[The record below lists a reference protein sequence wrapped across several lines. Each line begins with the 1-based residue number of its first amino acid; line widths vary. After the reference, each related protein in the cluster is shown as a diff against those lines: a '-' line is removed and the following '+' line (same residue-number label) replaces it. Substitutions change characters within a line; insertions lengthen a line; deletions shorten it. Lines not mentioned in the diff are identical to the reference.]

1 MLKLIGSVKF
11 TAPVITDLGVLQW
24 RWRTLLKQAPVSGA
38 TAQSSASILIYD
50 RGHSLHNCNRRN
62 KDKQHTLLLA
72 LTINS
77 LMFINMMG
85 Y

>member
-1 MLKLIGSVKF
+1 MALEDFIKTGTGI
-11 TAPVITDLGVLQW
+11 
-24 RWRTLLKQAPVSGA
+24 RT